1 MSKRMKRILFLVCLL
16 LFIVVVPL
24 AVVYSQGYKVDFV
37 NGGFKISKTGG
48 LFIKASPKQ
57 ADVYL
62 NNPNSAHKIESKKTD
77 FFFGSLLIE
86 NLFPKTYK
94 IEVAKE
100 GYISWQKNL
109 EIKEKEVTEAKN
121 IILFPK
127 DPGLTVFSRE
137 LENFWLSPDQKKIIL
152 REKNNN
158 KWSLNLYEIDKEVK
172 SHLIDEDDISIKGAE
187 LLSLEFSQDSKTISL
202 ETGLEE
208 NIKYFTINLEKSP
221 VAPIKAKAPI
231 TSTTTLASIKIN
243 GDSYYL
249 DRNGNIF
256 KNMTKLNS
264 SRFPVQQETDY
275 SLEIFGDYIFLKENQ
290 NLYLFNQESKKM
302 ELFSQNI
309 NIIKASPSQKVL
321 ALSSDNEMQLFFLK
335 DNETFPK
342 KKAGE
347 RMTLI
352 RLSEKIKDFF
362 WLNDDYLL
370 FNTGNEVK
378 IIETDD
384 RDKAQVWNLASS
396 ADPVISFSQQ
406 DKRLY
411 LLSENKLYRSDALL
425 P

>member
-1 MSKRMKRILFLVCLL
+1 
-16 LFIVVVPL
+16 
-24 AVVYSQGYKVDFV
+24 
-37 NGGFKISKTGG
+37 
-48 LFIKASPKQ
+48 
-57 ADVYL
+57 
-62 NNPNSAHKIESKKTD
+62 
-77 FFFGSLLIE
+77 
-86 NLFPKTYK
+86 
-94 IEVAKE
+94 
-100 GYISWQKNL
+100 
-109 EIKEKEVTEAKN
+109 
-121 IILFPK
+121 
-127 DPGLTVFSRE
+127 
-137 LENFWLSPDQKKIIL
+137 
-152 REKNNN
+152 
-158 KWSLNLYEIDKEVK
+158 
-172 SHLIDEDDISIKGAE
+172 
-187 LLSLEFSQDSKTISL
+187 
-202 ETGLEE
+202 LEE

-290 NLYLFNQESKKM
+290 NLYLFNQESKKI